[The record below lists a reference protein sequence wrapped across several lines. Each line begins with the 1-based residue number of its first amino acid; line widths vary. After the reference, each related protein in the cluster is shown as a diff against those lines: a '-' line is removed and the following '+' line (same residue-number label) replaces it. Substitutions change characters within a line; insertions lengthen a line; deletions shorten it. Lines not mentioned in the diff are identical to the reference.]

1 MKLFQAFD
9 DAVVVFE
16 LVIAGTDLV
25 ATRAVVLL
33 ENLPALDLRQ
43 AVGRRIIEI
52 LGRGRL
58 GDQTEDERHHC
69 LASFGFLAQ
78 LGLLRFLAGARRY
91 VTASE
96 LELRHTQPVVPGT
109 HAVVIVTAW
118 LEQLLVQKTFALVV
132 LEEPQEVVLIGL
144 LAAFDLD
151 AVALVVG

>member
-1 MKLFQAFD
+1 MKFLEALD
-9 DAVVVFE
+9 DAVVVLE

-25 ATRAVVLL
+25 AAGAIILL
-33 ENLPALDLRQ
+33 ECLPALDLRQ

-58 GDQTEDERHHC
+58 GDQTEDEGHDR

-78 LGLLRFLAGARRY
+78 LGLLWFLVGARRY

-96 LELRHTQPVVPGT
+96 LELRHTQPVVPGA

-118 LEQLLVQKTFALVV
+118 LEQLLVQKTFA
-132 LEEPQEVVLIGL
+132 
-144 LAAFDLD
+144 
-151 AVALVVG
+151 